1 MSAKKEVLSIV
12 IPACNEAGNVART
25 ADALRTAME
34 AEHISAAVYFV
45 DDGSTDGTWDE
56 IQAAAGTWDMVRGLR
71 FSRNFGKEAAIFAGL
86 TAAGGDCCAVMDCDL
101 QHPVEALVRMYRLWE
116 QGYEVIEGVKEDRG
130 KENIFYKGMSAL
142 FYKLMSAASRI
153 DMSRASDFKLL
164 DRKAVDALISL
175 PERNTFFRA
184 LSGWVGYKTTAVG
197 FQVQER
203 TVGKTKWSVWK
214 LMQYAV
220 NNILSFTTKPLYL
233 VTGAGVL
240 FMILAIIQGIDSIV
254 SYVTHRAVEGFTTV
268 ILIELIVGSIVMF
281 SLGIIGSYVGKIYE
295 EVKGRH
301 RYIIDRTVNLPVRED
316 TPHDAL

>member
-1 MSAKKEVLSIV
+1 
-12 IPACNEAGNVART
+12 
-25 ADALRTAME
+25 
-34 AEHISAAVYFV
+34 
-45 DDGSTDGTWDE
+45 
-56 IQAAAGTWDMVRGLR
+56 
-71 FSRNFGKEAAIFAGL
+71 
-86 TAAGGDCCAVMDCDL
+86 
-101 QHPVEALVRMYRLWE
+101 MYRLWE